1 MKKLILLSI
10 TSLIILVGCSQ
21 TTQPDAPLKDLTVEA
36 LAKFDGKD
44 GNECY
49 VAVSDDIY
57 LISNSSSW
65 VDGEHLDSEGKAS
78 CGRDLTQGIADSP
91 HGISILTTSPKVK
104 LVGKLV
110 S

>member
-10 TSLIILVGCSQ
+10 ISLFVLVGCSQ
-21 TTQPDAPLKDLTVEA
+21 ISQPDTPLKDLRVEEFTS
-36 LAKFDGKD
+36 FDGKD

-49 VAVSDDIY
+49 VAVSGDIY
-57 LISNSSSW
+57 SITNSSSW
-65 VDGEHLDSEGKAS
+65 VNGEHLDSDGKAT
-78 CGRDLTQGIADSP
+78 CGKDLTQVLADSP

-104 LVGKLV
+104 LIGKLV